1 MTAWRIVGGIGRA
14 LVGFGVLVLL
24 FAAYLLWGT
33 NIAEASHQHDLRSR
47 FDQVLAHAHG
57 ATTSTTAP
65 GSSETTV
72 PQSLV
77 SELVAGDAPAE
88 GQPVAVIDIPK
99 IGVQKVVVEGT
110 NHDDLQQGPGHYTGT
125 PLPGQPGNAAIAG
138 HRTTYGAP
146 FYNLN
151 ELTPGAHIDVTT
163 LQGHFTYAVV
173 KSFTVAPTDGSVLGP
188 SDSPMLTLTTC
199 NPRFSA
205 AQRLIVQADLTTPTA
220 PAPTPS
226 AAPKPVSVTKVADNL
241 GGGQGAWGGAAAW
254 GGGTVALAVGT
265 WLVARRGKSWRRW
278 IPYGVGVLPMLVL
291 LYFFFENVSPLLPAS
306 F

>member
-1 MTAWRIVGGIGRA
+1 MWRVVGGIGRV

-24 FAAYLLWGT
+24 FVAYLLWGT

-47 FDQVLAHAHG
+47 FEQALTHARG
-57 ATTSTTAP
+57 SATPTTTP
-65 GSSETTV
+65 GSTETTV
-72 PQSLV
+72 PQALID
-77 SELVAGDAPAE
+77 ELVAGDAPAE

-110 NHDDLQQGPGHYTGT
+110 NHDDLQLGPGHYTGT

-151 ELTPGAHIDVTT
+151 ELNPGDHIDVTT

-173 KSFTVAPTDGSVLGP
+173 KSFTVVPTDVSVLEP

-220 PAPTPS
+220 PPPA
-226 AAPKPVSVTKVADNL
+226 AAPKPVAVAKVADNL

-254 GGGTVALAVGT
+254 GGATVALGVGI
-265 WLVARRGKSWRRW
+265 WLATRRRRSWRRW
-278 IPYGVGVLPMLVL
+278 LPYGIGALPMLVL